1 MPRAWRSKA
10 YGLALS
16 AVAAWIPVRPLSRR
30 NLMTYAI
37 VEAAG
42 KQLWVEAGRF
52 YDIDRQAI
60 EPDGSVNFD
69 KVLLLNND
77 GKTEVGQPHVKG
89 ATVEATVMSH
99 LRGRKVIVYKMVPK
113 KKTRKKQGH
122 RQDLTRIMVESISLN
137 GKVIAKGEASQALPV
152 SEAEVDA

>member
-1 MPRAWRSKA
+1 
-10 YGLALS
+10 
-16 AVAAWIPVRPLSRR
+16 
-30 NLMTYAI
+30 MTYAI

-52 YDIDRQAI
+52 YDIDRQAV
-60 EPDGSVNFD
+60 EPDGSINFD

-77 GKTEVGQPHVKG
+77 GKTEVGQPHVEG

-99 LRGRKVIVYKMVPK
+99 LRGKKVIVYKMVPK

-122 RQDLTRIMVESISLN
+122 RQDLTRVMVESISLN
-137 GKVIAKGEASQALPV
+137 GKVLAKGDVAAALPV
-152 SEAEVDA
+152 SEAEVEA

>member
-1 MPRAWRSKA
+1 
-10 YGLALS
+10 
-16 AVAAWIPVRPLSRR
+16 
-30 NLMTYAI
+30 MTYAI

-52 YDIDRQAI
+52 YDIDRQAV
-60 EPDGSVNFD
+60 EPDGSINFD

-77 GKTEVGQPHVKG
+77 GKTEVGQPHVEG

-99 LRGRKVIVYKMVPK
+99 LRGKKVIVYKMVPK

-122 RQDLTRIMVESISLN
+122 RQDLTRVMVESISLN
-137 GKVIAKGEASQALPV
+137 GKVLAKGDVAVALPV
-152 SEAEVDA
+152 SEAEIEA